1 MRSSNTCHNRA
12 RNSFGSAWLPA
23 LAIATCFSPVLRG
36 LDPNDSIS
44 RYIHDQWSEEDG
56 FPGGTV
62 NAITQTRDGYLWI
75 GGEGGL
81 VRFDGNVFTR
91 IGSVAEPVLG
101 LIADHEGALWIRT
114 EAGGL
119 IRYSGGTLKRD
130 FFATGPNPVVT
141 AMGLGRQGTPLLVR
155 FGEPV
160 RFEGGKLIDLWPRP
174 VDATTRLTTSTAETP
189 DGTVWM
195 GSRDSGL
202 FALRGTVLSPLGGLP
217 DSKVNCLLA
226 GPGSELWV
234 GTDKGLVLWNGQKLT
249 RSVPPSV
256 QHAEILALARDR
268 DANVWVGTS
277 TGLVRIDSRNVA
289 ADDGARGG
297 VNAVFEDREGNLW
310 IGRGGGIE
318 RYRESVFLTYAHQPH
333 AADNGPLYVDAS
345 GRAWFAPPEGGLAW
359 LTGLDQGIVTQAG
372 LDKDVVYSMDG
383 GPGEVWAGRQRGGLT
398 ELRVKNGVFAVRTYT
413 QADGLA
419 RGSVF
424 AVRRTRNGTIWAGT
438 LDGGVSRLRNGR
450 LTTYTRSDGLLSD
463 TVYAIEEG
471 ADGTVWFATPN
482 GLESFANDRWQT
494 HAFAEGLP
502 PGRVNCLT
510 WDPAGVLWIGTE
522 AGVAFVRD
530 GRMQMARNP
539 PVSLIAD
546 VLGIAVDERAYLWI
560 ATNKSVMRVPRG
572 RLLGQRA
579 ATDEIQEFSHVD
591 GIPSSAGVRRS
602 RSVVTGPLGRIWFSL
617 HSGISVVNPARVA
630 AGSAPAIMLI
640 RGAAAD
646 GRLLDPSR
654 PLRIPAGRQRITID
668 YVGLSLSVP
677 SRVQYRY
684 RLDGFDHTWSEP
696 TTTRQAVY
704 TNLQPASYRFRVIAS
719 NSEGVWNSSEAAVSI
734 EIVPAFWQTQWF
746 KFAAVAGCGLMVIA
760 VYQLRLRRVTTRLN
774 LRFEERLAERTR
786 IAQDLHD
793 TLLQGFLSAS
803 MQVHAATDRLPDD
816 SAVKPAL
823 TRAVQLMRQ
832 VIQEGRNTLRGL
844 RSRDPGSADL
854 ARAFLQVPQELGSEE
869 TSGKGAAFRVIVDG
883 QQQPLRPL
891 LRDEAYRIG
900 REALINAFR
909 HSHANHIEIEL
920 NYTSGRFRVFVRDD
934 GSGIDPKTLQ
944 TGRDG
949 HWGLSGMSERA
960 ERIGA
965 RLHVLSRASAGTE
978 VELDVPG
985 KVAFEVRPG
994 LIGWLNKRLGRNG
1007 KNDD

>member
-1 MRSSNTCHNRA
+1 LRSSNTCHNRA

-36 LDPNDSIS
+36 LDPDDSIS

-155 FGEPV
+155 FGEPM
-160 RFEGGKLIDLWPRP
+160 RFEGGKLIDLSPRP

-579 ATDEIQEFSHVD
+579 ATDEILPRGRDTFF
-591 GIPSSAGVRRS
+591 RRS
-602 RSVVTGPLGRIWFSL
+602 EAESFRCHR
-617 HSGISVVNPARVA
+617 
-630 AGSAPAIMLI
+630 
-640 RGAAAD
+640 
-646 GRLLDPSR
+646 
-654 PLRIPAGRQRITID
+654 PAGPDLVLAAQRHF
-668 YVGLSLSVP
+668 GCES
-677 SRVQYRY
+677 
-684 RLDGFDHTWSEP
+684 G
-696 TTTRQAVY
+696 
-704 TNLQPASYRFRVIAS
+704 
-719 NSEGVWNSSEAAVSI
+719 
-734 EIVPAFWQTQWF
+734 
-746 KFAAVAGCGLMVIA
+746 AGCRRIGA
-760 VYQLRLRRVTTRLN
+760 GNHAHPRRGRRRSTPRSFPPAAHSRRPAENHHRLRRPQSFRAESGAVPLPSRRFRSHLERANNDTAGSLHQSAARL
-774 LRFEERLAERTR
+774 
-786 IAQDLHD
+786 
-793 TLLQGFLSAS
+793 
-803 MQVHAATDRLPDD
+803 LP
-816 SAVKPAL
+816 L
-823 TRAVQLMRQ
+823 
-832 VIQEGRNTLRGL
+832 
-844 RSRDPGSADL
+844 SRDREQQRRGVEQFGSSGEHRDCSGVLADS
-854 ARAFLQVPQELGSEE
+854 V
-869 TSGKGAAFRVIVDG
+869 V
-883 QQQPLRPL
+883 
-891 LRDEAYRIG
+891 
-900 REALINAFR
+900 
-909 HSHANHIEIEL
+909 
-920 NYTSGRFRVFVRDD
+920 
-934 GSGIDPKTLQ
+934 
-944 TGRDG
+944 
-949 HWGLSGMSERA
+949 
-960 ERIGA
+960 
-965 RLHVLSRASAGTE
+965 
-978 VELDVPG
+978 
-985 KVAFEVRPG
+985 
-994 LIGWLNKRLGRNG
+994 
-1007 KNDD
+1007 